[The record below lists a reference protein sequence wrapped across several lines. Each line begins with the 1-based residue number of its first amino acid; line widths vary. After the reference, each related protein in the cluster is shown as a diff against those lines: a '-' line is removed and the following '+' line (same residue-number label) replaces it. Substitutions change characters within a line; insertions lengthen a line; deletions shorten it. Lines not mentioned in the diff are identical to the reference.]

1 MLHDID
7 LILTLTGGL
16 TAALALGFLT
26 QKLRLSPIVGYLL
39 AGVIVG
45 PFTPGFVADGSIA
58 TQFAELGVILLMFG
72 VGLHFHLK
80 DLMAVR
86 KVAIPG
92 AIVQI
97 AAATVLGAGV
107 THFFGWSWT
116 EGLVFGVAI
125 SVASTVV
132 LTRVLADHKALHT
145 PVGHIA
151 IGWLIVEDLFTILV
165 LVLLPAIYGAG
176 QAGTAGAV
184 DAGPGVW
191 VTLGI
196 AVLKLAALV
205 AFTLVAGQ
213 RIIPWFLGYVA
224 RTGSRDLFTLTVL
237 VLALGI
243 AVGSAKFFGASM
255 ALGAFLAG
263 MVVGQSEF
271 SARAAADAL
280 PMRDAFAVLFF
291 VSVGMMFDPSAIA
304 TGWPLM
310 LATLGI
316 VILGKPL
323 AALIVVLLFKKPLRF
338 ALCIA
343 VALAQIGEFSFI
355 LAQLAQHLHIMPR
368 EAINAL
374 VFASVV
380 SITINPLLY
389 QSIDPSIAWLEKKGF
404 IRKPAPVD
412 LKNGPE
418 LDAHATR
425 VVVVGHGPVGR
436 TLCRIL
442 RDNRIEAV
450 VVEMSLDTVQ
460 QLHAQGLPAVYG
472 EASSREILQHAGI
485 EKAAGLIISAS
496 SASSTEVVQAAR
508 DLNPKIRIL
517 SRSTYLKENEAL
529 LQAGADAVF
538 SSEGEIALSMTSFLM
553 GELGASDE
561 QLDRERDRVREEL
574 FTLRHDSA
582 LTTPVT
588 PTNDPAT

>member
-1 MLHDID
+1 MLHNID

-16 TAALALGFLT
+16 TAALALGFVT
-26 QKLRLSPIVGYLL
+26 QKLKLSPIVGYLL

-45 PFTPGFVADGSIA
+45 PFTPGFVADGGIA

-97 AAATVLGAGV
+97 AAATLLGAIV
-107 THFFGWSWT
+107 TSFFGWTWT
-116 EGLVFGVAI
+116 EGMVFGIAI

-132 LTRVLADHKALHT
+132 LTRVLADHNALHT

-165 LVLLPAIYGAG
+165 LVLLPAICGGG
-176 QAGTAGAV
+176 QTDVAGAA
-184 DAGPGVW
+184 DSGMGVW
-191 VTLGI
+191 ATLGI
-196 AVLKLAALV
+196 AVLKLGVLV
-205 AFTLVAGQ
+205 VFTLVAGQ
-213 RIIPWFLGYVA
+213 KIIPWFLGYVA

-291 VSVGMMFDPSAIA
+291 VSVGMMFDPAA
-304 TGWPLM
+304 VVTGWPLM
-310 LATLGI
+310 LATLSI

-323 AALIVVLLFKKPLRF
+323 AALVVVLLFKKPLRF

-355 LAQLAQHLHIMPR
+355 LAQLAQSLNVMPK
-368 EAINAL
+368 EAIHAL

-389 QSIDPSIAWLEKKGF
+389 QSIDPFIRWLEKRGWVST
-404 IRKPAPVD
+404 PAKVD
-412 LKNGPE
+412 LKKVPE
-418 LDAHATR
+418 LDANATR
-425 VVVVGHGPVGR
+425 VVVVGYGPVGR

-442 RDNRIEAV
+442 RDNHIEAV
-450 VVEMSLDTVQ
+450 VVEMNLDTVQ
-460 QLHAQGLPAVYG
+460 ELHAEGLPAVYG
-472 EASSREILQHAGI
+472 EASSREILAHAGI
-485 EKAAGLIISAS
+485 EKAAGLIIAAS
-496 SASSTEVVQAAR
+496 SAVSTEVVEAAR
-508 DLNPKIRIL
+508 DLNPKIRIIT
-517 SRSTYLKENEAL
+517 RSTYLKENNAL
-529 LQAGADAVF
+529 LHAGADAVF
-538 SSEGEIALSMTSFLM
+538 SSEGEIALSMTAFLM
-553 GELGASDE
+553 SELGASDE
-561 QLDRERDRVREEL
+561 QVDRERDRVREEL
-574 FTLRHDSA
+574 FAVREDSQ
-582 LTTPVT
+582 VT
-588 PTNDPAT
+588 NPATPANGPAT